1 LTAEIAIL
9 NKAAVALATDSA
21 VTISNGNQAV
31 KIFES
36 ADKLFELSTEQPI
49 GIMIYNGMQFMGM
62 PFEAI
67 IKGFRR
73 NRGSFKNVKNAADAF
88 LQHLYEY
95 VDTAPESELRNAVRS
110 VIGPIAQ
117 EIGKKINEQVLNALR
132 TDDAIAEG
140 EALDDLITKAQEQV
154 LSKYEE
160 RLSRFDPASFIA
172 RKARKKLSAKYR
184 SWVRESVQDAAPGIT
199 DAARERI
206 AKLCVAVLK
215 SSHISNARTGL
226 VIAGFGEEERFPT
239 LVAFEIDGIFE
250 GLIRYRKTDDCDIDR
265 RGPRAYVRPF
275 AQKDMV
281 DRFLHGLD
289 DRLREAITKYCGE
302 TVGKI
307 SKGIFD
313 SITIADEGEREKLM
327 NIAKEAEEAFLKNLS
342 ENVFRTTEMVST
354 REIEDMVEFMPKPE
368 LAKMAEALIDLTSIK
383 RKVSQ
388 GMETVGGPVDV
399 AVISKNDGFV
409 WIKRKHYFPA
419 DINSRYFERNIRP
432 RQAISQRKG
441 TEDG

>member
-140 EALDDLITKAQEQV
+140 EALDV
-154 LSKYEE
+154 
-160 RLSRFDPASFIA
+160 
-172 RKARKKLSAKYR
+172 
-184 SWVRESVQDAAPGIT
+184 
-199 DAARERI
+199 
-206 AKLCVAVLK
+206 
-215 SSHISNARTGL
+215 
-226 VIAGFGEEERFPT
+226 
-239 LVAFEIDGIFE
+239 
-250 GLIRYRKTDDCDIDR
+250 
-265 RGPRAYVRPF
+265 
-275 AQKDMV
+275 
-281 DRFLHGLD
+281 
-289 DRLREAITKYCGE
+289 
-302 TVGKI
+302 
-307 SKGIFD
+307 
-313 SITIADEGEREKLM
+313 
-327 NIAKEAEEAFLKNLS
+327 
-342 ENVFRTTEMVST
+342 
-354 REIEDMVEFMPKPE
+354 
-368 LAKMAEALIDLTSIK
+368 
-383 RKVSQ
+383 
-388 GMETVGGPVDV
+388 
-399 AVISKNDGFV
+399 
-409 WIKRKHYFPA
+409 
-419 DINSRYFERNIRP
+419 
-432 RQAISQRKG
+432 
-441 TEDG
+441 